1 MKTKVSILGVD
12 WEIAYRSE
20 EQDERLKDCDG
31 YCDWTIHLIVVEKET
46 EGNLGNM
53 TAYMNKVARHEIVH
67 AYLLECGLAESS
79 CATQAWANND
89 EMVDWFARLGPQI
102 FRNWCE
108 AGVVDPVDTREQ
120 A

>member
-1 MKTKVSILGVD
+1 MTINILGSTWD
-12 WEIAYRSE
+12 LEYRSHKE
-20 EQDERLKDCDG
+20 DRILDDCDG
-31 YCDWTIHLIVVEKET
+31 YCDWTTHLIVVEKEA

-79 CATQAWANND
+79 CAAEAWANND

-102 FRNWCE
+102 FRSWCE
-108 AGVVDPVDTREQ
+108 ACVVDPADKEAET
-120 A
+120 